1 VPLVVPRDHSSV
13 RRLVRSL
20 VGITLVLAFIVTTTT
35 TPSSAIV
42 RPGRASAATTA
53 APALPACSTSAAA
66 APNLSTVKT
75 AFAPVPGGSPFGV
88 AISPDNRFAFVAGLA
103 EPLSVYSLALGGP
116 AHVGTVSIGD
126 AQTAGVTLTR
136 DGRYLLAAD
145 DSGALVFKTSTLE
158 KGGSLSFGAIKT
170 TLRSAGQGGIEVAT
184 SPDGHFAFVTL
195 EDTQEMAVFNL
206 QRALA
211 HGFQSSDLV
220 GYVPLGV
227 APVGIAVST
236 SGRYLF
242 VTSEGTKA
250 SQSEGTL
257 TTVNVAEAERRPSHA
272 VVSTVAAGCNPVR
285 VVATTSTVFVTSRA
299 SDAVVAF
306 SATGLVSHPANALLG
321 SVQVGEA
328 PVGLAL
334 VNHDTALVVA
344 DSNRFGSS
352 VAPSDLAVVRVG
364 SGGHLTLDGYL
375 TAGAFPRDMAVSPNG
390 KLLLVSNFAS
400 GQLEAVQLA
409 GLP

>member
-1 VPLVVPRDHSSV
+1 MVPRDHSAV
-13 RRLVRSL
+13 RRLLPPLSA
-20 VGITLVLAFIVTTTT
+20 IVLAVSFVVTTTA
-35 TPSSAIV
+35 PSLAAL
-42 RPGRASAATTA
+42 RPVHAATAT
-53 APALPACSTSAAA
+53 LPPCSTAAAA
-66 APNLSTVKT
+66 APDLSTVKT

-88 AISPDNRFAFVAGLA
+88 AISPDNRFAFVAALA
-103 EPLSVYSLALGGP
+103 EPLNVYSLALGGP
-116 AHVGTVSIGD
+116 AHVGTVSMGD
-126 AQTAGVTLTR
+126 AQTAGVALTR
-136 DGRYLLAAD
+136 DGRYFLAAD

-158 KGGSLSFGAIKT
+158 KAGSLSFGAIAT
-170 TLRSAGQGGIEVAT
+170 TLRSGGSGGIEVAT

-195 EDTQEMAVFNL
+195 EDSQDLAVFNL

-211 HGFQSSDLV
+211 HGFEGSDLV

-242 VTSEGTKA
+242 VTSEGTKT
-250 SQSEGTL
+250 SQTEGTL
-257 TTVNVAEAERRPSHA
+257 TTVDLAKAERRPAHA

-285 VVATTSTVFVTSRA
+285 VVATPSTVFVTSRA

-306 SATGLVSHPANALLG
+306 SASGLVSHPASALLG

-334 VNHDTALVVA
+334 VKHDTTLVVA

-352 VAPSDLAVVRVG
+352 AAPSDLAVLSVG
-364 SGGHLTLDGYL
+364 SGGQMTLDGYVD
-375 TAGAFPRDMAVSPNG
+375 AGAFPRDMAVSPNG

-400 GQLEAVQLA
+400 GQLEAVQVA